1 MKNNRELLDRLE
13 SGIMLV
19 AEGYIF
25 ELERRGYIK
34 AGPFVPEVV
43 LDCPEAVIQLHRE
56 YMRAGSEVMV
66 ALTYYAHREKLKTV
80 GREDDLEAMNRQAVR
95 LARKVAQEGDA
106 LTAGNICNTWAY
118 DPDDHEQSK
127 KVVGTMY
134 REQLQ
139 WAVEE
144 GIDLVIAETNDY
156 LGEALI
162 ALEVIKELNLPAIV
176 TLATVQPD
184 KTRDGYAYDEACKIL
199 EDNGA
204 DVVGLNCSRG
214 PTTMLP
220 ILEKIRDKV
229 TGYVAALPVPYRT
242 TDTAPTMEKL
252 KRHDDLPAFP
262 IALEPFLLTRFEI
275 AEFARIAQRMGINYI
290 GVCCG
295 GAPHHVRAMAEALDK
310 TVPAGKYSPAMDLHP
325 MLGDSVQKKDQKHI
339 ADWKT

>member
-1 MKNNRELLDRLE
+1 MKNRRGLIERLE
-13 SGIMLV
+13 SGTMLV

-43 LDCPEAVIQLHRE
+43 LDYPEAVIQLHRE
-56 YMRAGSEVMV
+56 FLRAGSEVMV
-66 ALTYYAHREKLKTV
+66 ALTYYAHREKLKAV

-95 LARKVAQEGDA
+95 LAHKVAQEGDA
-106 LTAGNICNTWAY
+106 LTAGNICNTWVY

-127 KVVGTMY
+127 KVVRTMY
-134 REQLQ
+134 QEQLR

-162 ALEVIKELNLPAIV
+162 ALDVIKKLNLPAIV
-176 TLATVQPD
+176 TFATVQPE
-184 KTRDGYAYDEACKIL
+184 KTLDGYAYDEACKIL
-199 EDNGA
+199 EDHGA
-204 DVVGLNCSRG
+204 DIVGLNCTRG

-229 TGYVAALPVPYRT
+229 NGHVAALPVPYRT

-252 KRHDDLPAFP
+252 NRSAELQAFP
-262 IALEPFLLTRFEI
+262 IALEPFLLTRFEM
-275 AEFARIAQRMGINYI
+275 AEFARTAVRMGLSYI

-295 GAPHHVRAMAEALDK
+295 GAPHHVRAMAEALDI
-310 TVPAGKYSPAMDLHP
+310 TVPASKYSPAMELHP
-325 MLGDSVQKKDQKHI
+325 MLGDAVQKKDQKHI
-339 ADWKT
+339 ADWKV